1 MCIAAG
7 SSLPL
12 RRAVGGH
19 AAGLDEKAE
28 GRAAPAYL
36 HLEDVRTGDSRGASA
51 SYTARSQA
59 LSAQDK
65 QCLQQSLDR
74 LQNALKVK
82 DPLGFLTSEGTARLC
97 CGSRGTAQTYT
108 YWRTGDSH
116 SNRSLPDLG
125 QGSTAHLLCCVCGQR
140 SLPPPTVCAACPQ

>member
-1 MCIAAG
+1 MLCRLAAKTA
-7 SSLPL
+7 
-12 RRAVGGH
+12 RRNLAPPGGETTPVGEH
-19 AAGLDEKAE
+19 AAALDEKAE
-28 GRAAPAYL
+28 GRAAPA
-36 HLEDVRTGDSRGASA
+36 RTFTSRTTGPVTGPRSERLVL

-82 DPLGFLTSEGTARLC
+82 DPLSFLTSEGTARLC

-108 YWRTGDSH
+108 
-116 SNRSLPDLG
+116 
-125 QGSTAHLLCCVCGQR
+125 
-140 SLPPPTVCAACPQ
+140 